1 MRPASPEGAA
11 GADMEAVAGVDI
23 GSSAARAVAVDRRGR
38 VVAAARARYR
48 PAGLPVG
55 EADPDVWLEGLS
67 RAFRRLRCGTPA
79 ALGIGGQSPTTVA
92 STGVRALTFRHPA
105 GAADGAA
112 GQHSAHAALL
122 RKRYGHRVRPRL
134 MWDFLI
140 SKLGGYPSFQSV
152 WPETALLDGFGDP
165 LQAGSYA
172 GVTSGEY
179 GIPPGITLA
188 PGENDASLTAWAAGV
203 DAPGKGFDP
212 GGRTGG
218 LGVAVGAGE
227 DGQAPEFGLACHV
240 PGVYIVGGPVASH
253 GAVMDWWAGVTGRS
267 IPDLIEEA
275 ASVEPGAGGVMV
287 LPFLEGERA
296 PRWNQSL
303 RAEILGLG
311 LESTA
316 GAVARAIL
324 EATACGL
331 AHIARG
337 LAAQGVELHRVVCC
351 GGPSRSALWTSIK
364 ASALG
369 VPFDVPACREMA
381 AYGAALAAGSAV
393 GWWPRPGEGGRGA
406 WPTPPVTTYEPDPD
420 LYAFYLDQTEMFI
433 AMGDE
438 AEARLETGTILGRL
452 GEK

>member
-1 MRPASPEGAA
+1 ME
-11 GADMEAVAGVDI
+11 ADMEVVAGVDI
-23 GSSAARAVAVDRRGR
+23 GSSAARAVAVDRSGR
-38 VVAAARARYR
+38 VVSTARAGYR
-48 PAGLPVG
+48 PVGLPAG
-55 EADPDVWLEGLS
+55 EADPAVWLEGLS
-67 RAFRRLRCGTPA
+67 GAFRRLRCRTPA

-92 STGVRALTFRHPA
+92 STGRRALTFRHPA
-105 GAADGAA
+105 GAAEGPP
-112 GQHSAHAALL
+112 GQHQAHASLL
-122 RKRYGHRVRPRL
+122 RERYGARVRPRL

-140 SKLGGYPSFQSV
+140 SSLGGYPFFQSV
-152 WPETALLDGFGDP
+152 WPESALLDGFGDP
-165 LQAGSYA
+165 IQAGSYA

-188 PGENDASLTAWAAGV
+188 PGDNDASMTAWAAAI

-227 DGQAPEFGLACHV
+227 DGEPPEYGLACHV
-240 PGVYIVGGPVASH
+240 PGVYIVGGPAASH
-253 GAVMDWWAGVTGRS
+253 GAILDWWAGVTGRS

-311 LESTA
+311 LDAGA
-316 GAVARAIL
+316 GAVTRAIL
-324 EATACGL
+324 EAAAYGL

-351 GGPSRSALWTSIK
+351 GGPSRSSLWTSIK

-381 AYGAALAAGSAV
+381 AYGAALAAGAAV
-393 GWWPRPGEGGRGA
+393 GWWPRPGEGGKGG
-406 WPTPPVTTYEPDPD
+406 WPSPPVTACEPDPD
-420 LYAFYLDQTEMFI
+420 LYAFYLDQAEMFI
-433 AMGDE
+433 ALGDE
-438 AEARLETGTILGRL
+438 AEARLETGTIRRRL
-452 GEK
+452 GKK